1 MNRAALK
8 VAVIG
13 GGLMGL
19 ATAWRLGAL
28 GHRVTVYESAPQV
41 GGLTTWHDYGAFV
54 WDRFYHVILPGD
66 AALLNFVRELG
77 LGDELRWVRSRTG
90 YFVDGAFH
98 GLSSNAEFLKFAPL
112 SAWSKLRLAFTIL
125 YCARLRDWQ
134 ALEREPLEDFLVRL
148 SGRATFDK
156 FWKPLLLAKL
166 GTHYRRTS
174 AVFIWTYIRR
184 LYAARDGAG
193 RKEQLGYVRGGYR
206 RIFERLQQHIRAGGG
221 EVRLQAAVESIAAA
235 AGGGIELRC
244 DGRTAHYDKVIAT
257 TPVGLLRQLCDAS
270 LLALPPPGRDVE
282 YLGVVCV
289 AVLTRRPL
297 TPYYVLN
304 VADEQMP
311 FTGVIGMSTIVDTA
325 ETAGLHLTYLP
336 KYVLGDD
343 AMLQQDDETIGREFL
358 AALRRMYPAFPVQ
371 DIAGVHVNRARR
383 VQPLQVIGYSSL
395 VPQPRTLHEDFLVLN
410 TAQFVNNTLNNNE
423 VIRSVEQFL
432 ADHARQFAAG
442 QPRSAAAALP
452 QVAAA

>member
-1 MNRAALK
+1 MK

-19 ATAWRLGAL
+19 ATASRLGAL

-54 WDRFYHVILPGD
+54 WDRFYHVILPSD
-66 AALLNFVRELG
+66 TALLRFIRDIG
-77 LGDELRWVRSRTG
+77 LSEELRWVRSRTG
-90 YFVDGAFH
+90 YFVDGGFH
-98 GLSSNAEFLKFAPL
+98 GLSSNAEFLRFAPL
-112 SAWSKLRLAFTIL
+112 SVWSKARLAFTIL
-125 YCARLRDWQ
+125 YCARLRDWK
-134 ALEREPLEDFLVRL
+134 ALEREPLESFLVRL

-166 GTHYRRTS
+166 GPHYRRTS

-184 LYAARDGAG
+184 LYSARDGAG
-193 RKEQLGYVRGGYR
+193 RKEQLGYVRGGYKHIFD
-206 RIFERLQQHIRAGGG
+206 RIQQRIRASGG

-235 AGGGIELRC
+235 AHGGMDVRC
-244 DGRTAHYDKVIAT
+244 AGRLEHFDKVIAT
-257 TPVGLLRQLCDAS
+257 TPVGMLRQLCDAS
-270 LLALPPPGRDVE
+270 LLALPPHDRDVE

-289 AVLTRRPL
+289 AVLTRQPL

-304 VADEQMP
+304 VADDQMP

-336 KYVLGDD
+336 KYVLSDD
-343 AMLQQDDETIGREFL
+343 AMLQLDDEAISREFL
-358 AALRRMYPAFPVQ
+358 AALRRMYPSFPAE
-371 DIAGVHVNRARR
+371 DIVGVHVNRARR
-383 VQPLQVIGYSSL
+383 VQPLQVIDYSSL
-395 VPQPRTLHEDFLVLN
+395 VPPARTLHQDLLVLN
-410 TAQFVNNTLNNNE
+410 TAQFVSNTLNNNE

-432 ADHARQFAAG
+432 ADHAEQFAVG
-442 QPRSAAAALP
+442 PPQPASTGVP

>member
-1 MNRAALK
+1 MK

-19 ATAWRLGAL
+19 AAAWRLGAM

-41 GGLTTWHDYGAFV
+41 GGLTSWHDYGPFV
-54 WDRFYHVILPGD
+54 WDRFYHVILPSD
-66 AALLNFVRELG
+66 TALLRFVREIG
-77 LGDELRWVRSRTG
+77 LGDELCWVRSRTG
-90 YFVDGAFH
+90 YFVDGGFH
-98 GLSSNAEFLKFAPL
+98 GLSNNAEFLKFAPL
-112 SAWSKLRLAFTIL
+112 TMWSKLRLAFTIL
-125 YCARLRDWQ
+125 YCARLRDWK
-134 ALEREPLEDFLVRL
+134 ALEREPLEHFLVRL

-184 LYAARDGAG
+184 LYSARDGAG
-193 RKEQLGYVRGGYR
+193 SKEQLGYVRGGYK
-206 RIFERLQQHIRAGGG
+206 RIFDRLQQRIRAGGG
-221 EVRLQAAVESIAAA
+221 DVRVQAAVESIAAA

-244 DGRTAHYDKVIAT
+244 AGKVEHFDKVVAT
-257 TPVGLLRQLCDAS
+257 TPVGMLRQLCDAS
-270 LLALPPPGRDVE
+270 LLALPPSDRDVE

-289 AVLTRRPL
+289 AVLTRQPL

-304 VADEQMP
+304 VADDQVP

-325 ETAGLHLTYLP
+325 QTAGLYLTYLP
-336 KYVLGDD
+336 KYVLSDD
-343 AMLQQDDETIGREFL
+343 AMLQQDDETISREFM
-358 AALRRMYPAFPVQ
+358 AALRRMYPSFPMQ
-371 DIAGVHVNRARR
+371 DVVGVHVNRARR

-395 VPQPRTLHEDFLVLN
+395 VPQARTLHEDLLVLN

-432 ADHARQFAAG
+432 AEHAEQFATG
-442 QPRSAAAALP
+442 QSRAATTVAP

>member
-1 MNRAALK
+1 MK
-8 VAVIG
+8 VAIIG

-19 ATAWRLGAL
+19 ATAWRLGAI

-54 WDRFYHVILPGD
+54 WDRFYHVILPSD
-66 AALLNFVRELG
+66 TALLRFVREIG
-77 LGDELRWVRSRTG
+77 LGDELCWVRSRTG

-125 YCARLRDWQ
+125 YCARLRDWK
-134 ALEREPLEDFLVRL
+134 ALEREPLESFLVRL
-148 SGRATFDK
+148 SGRSTFDK

-166 GTHYRRTS
+166 GPHYQRTS

-184 LYAARDGAG
+184 LYSARDGAG
-193 RKEQLGYVRGGYR
+193 SKEQLGYVRGGYH
-206 RIFERLQQHIRAGGG
+206 RIFDRLQQRIRAGGG
-221 EVRLQAAVESIAAA
+221 EIRVKAAVESIVAS
-235 AGGGIELRC
+235 AGGGIDLRC
-244 DGRTAHYDKVIAT
+244 DGRAEHFDKVIAT
-257 TPVGLLRQLCDAS
+257 TPVDMLRRLCDAS
-270 LLALPPPGRDVE
+270 LLTVPERDRDVE

-289 AVLTRRPL
+289 AVLTRQPL

-304 VADEQMP
+304 VADEKVP

-325 ETAGLHLTYLP
+325 QTGGLHLTYLP

-343 AMLQQDDETIGREFL
+343 AMLEQADDTIKSEFL
-358 AALRRMYPAFPVQ
+358 AALRRMYPTFPPG
-371 DIAGVHVNRARR
+371 DIVGVHVHRARR
-383 VQPLQVIGYSSL
+383 VQPLQVLGYSSL
-395 VPQPRTLHEDFLVLN
+395 VPQPRTLHADFLVLN

-432 ADHARQFAAG
+432 ADQAAHFAPVPANE
-442 QPRSAAAALP
+442 AAPVVA